1 MVCQKALEEWAT
13 GWEKRNEQRICS
25 EPPDS
30 DLHVNAGIDDY
41 RHRYPG
47 RLFYSFVLD
56 YLPGGVAAGN
66 DENMT
71 MWDWVWIVTVSAISV
86 MISLF

>member
-1 MVCQKALEEWAT
+1 MSRESVLSRQILTYMLTLALMIIAIAI
-13 GWEKRNEQRICS
+13 R
-25 EPPDS
+25 
-30 DLHVNAGIDDY
+30 
-41 RHRYPG
+41 G